1 VSEEI
6 EASLRS
12 KDIAVLCKD
21 KRLIPL
27 KICTRVL
34 SLMTIKKVSLVYEV
48 GNLVG
53 SMAGLSDLC
62 TGVAAHE
69 IAAGISSGST
79 AGLAP
84 GCTAEESLGVVVG
97 MASERADAQEQKRVR
112 RLYGE
117 DNLVCHGGEVGTRY
131 GAGRIGRKESRRQ
144 PSLMMQTY
152 QSTCGIQF

>member
-34 SLMTIKKVSLVYEV
+34 SLMTIKKVSLVHEV

-79 AGLAP
+79 SGLAP

-117 DNLVCHGGEVGTRY
+117 DNLVCHGGEVLAQDVAPLG
-131 GAGRIGRKESRRQ
+131 
-144 PSLMMQTY
+144 
-152 QSTCGIQF
+152 